1 MKRLDLIIDALDGV
15 DTFGWNQQDSKLIK
29 DALAAARELKAAVER
44 INKENKDRKDA
55 AWCIAYD
62 IYGG

>member
-44 INKENKDRKDA
+44 IK
-55 AWCIAYD
+55 
-62 IYGG
+62 